1 MNSNSVHEDRR
12 FIAHWVRVT
21 FGGYLLGFVLT
32 MLGLIAGDLLG
43 LPTVFQSVIGLGM
56 GVGVGFA
63 QRRLVKQ
70 VVGSAK
76 HWILTSAVGLWA
88 GFFVF
93 DVVEAVWGELS
104 NRQSLQFDVVLAGLF
119 VGLLQ
124 WRILSSYLDRA
135 GWWVLASTVG
145 WGLAG
150 RTANVT
156 FSGEL
161 DAILNLG
168 MILMGGV
175 ILGIVT
181 GGVLVWM
188 KRGNSLV

>member
-1 MNSNSVHEDRR
+1 MNSKNNPGDRR
-12 FIAHWVRVT
+12 FLAHWVRVT

-32 MLGLIAGDLLG
+32 MLGLIAGDLIG

-63 QRRLVKQ
+63 QRRLVKRM
-70 VVGSAK
+70 VGSAK
-76 HWILTSAVGLWA
+76 LWILTSTVGLWA

-93 DVVEAVWGELS
+93 DVIEAIWGELS
-104 NRQSLQFDVVLAGLF
+104 SRQSLQFDIVLGGLF

-124 WRILSSYLDRA
+124 RRILFSYSNKA
-135 GWWVLASTVG
+135 SWWVLASTAG

-150 RTANVT
+150 RAANVT

-181 GGVLVWM
+181 GGALVWM
-188 KRGNSLV
+188 KRGDTLF